1 MAARKNSKKTNGNTS
16 SDLDRQGG
24 VFGQAE
30 SKTLDPQPIQ
40 VDQPDQVIKAEGKA
54 ATPAA
59 KEKTKSKLHFV
70 PEGKD
75 RTLCGIFHL
84 DPRMTAAED
93 QASVT
98 CAVCLKALN
107 AEPKS
112 ASKAKATRI
121 TIQCETCGKDHEIYE
136 YQYGIVTRDPLCQ
149 KKYRRQ
155 KGAAKRRIKTKAR
168 KAEKRLLFKE
178 AVTGKTDEAKALLVG
193 FETDKAMLAAV
204 IAEARAMLK
213 A

>member
-1 MAARKNSKKTNGNTS
+1 MAKKSKK
-16 SDLDRQGG
+16 QE
-24 VFGQAE
+24 QAE
-30 SKTLDPQPIQ
+30 APILTADEAKEGMNSPQPIT
-40 VDQPDQVIKAEGKA
+40 DAASEGKA
-54 ATPAA
+54 ATPAQ
-59 KEKTKSKLHFV
+59 KEKAKSKLHFV

-107 AEPKS
+107 AEPKA
-112 ASKAKATRI
+112 ASKAKATKI

-155 KGAAKRRIKTKAR
+155 KGAAKRRIKTKSR
-168 KAEKRLLFKE
+168 KAAKRLQMACDIQSRMGDAGELL
-178 AVTGKTDEAKALLVG
+178 AGKSGDKALL
-193 FETDKAMLAAV
+193 KAV
-204 IAEARAMLK
+204 IDVAKSMLRLK
-213 A
+213 D

>member
-1 MAARKNSKKTNGNTS
+1 MAKKSKKNE
-16 SDLDRQGG
+16 
-24 VFGQAE
+24 QAE
-30 SKTLDPQPIQ
+30 APILTA
-40 VDQPDQVIKAEGKA
+40 DEAKEGKHIPEPITDAASEGKA

-59 KEKTKSKLHFV
+59 KEKSKSKLHFV

-93 QASVT
+93 EASVT

-107 AEPKS
+107 AEPKA
-112 ASKAKATRI
+112 ASKAKATKI

-168 KAEKRLLFKE
+168 KAIKRAEYEAAIDAKIEDAQNLLMDYE
-178 AVTGKTDEAKALLVG
+178 Q
-193 FETDKAMLAAV
+193 DKAMLAAV
-204 IAEARAMLK
+204 IAEARSLLK
-213 A
+213 G

>member
-1 MAARKNSKKTNGNTS
+1 MAKKSKK
-16 SDLDRQGG
+16 QE
-24 VFGQAE
+24 QAE
-30 SKTLDPQPIQ
+30 APILTADEAKEGMNTPQPIT
-40 VDQPDQVIKAEGKA
+40 DAASEGKA

-59 KEKTKSKLHFV
+59 KEKSKSKLHFV

-84 DPRMTAAED
+84 DPRMTAADTVET
-93 QASVT
+93 VT
-98 CAVCLKALN
+98 CAVCLKVLAGPSG
-107 AEPKS
+107 EKK
-112 ASKAKATRI
+112 SKAKAERI

-168 KAEKRLLFKE
+168 KAIKRAEYEAAIDAKIEDAQNLLMDYE
-178 AVTGKTDEAKALLVG
+178 Q
-193 FETDKAMLAAV
+193 DKAMLAAIV
-204 IAEARAMLK
+204 AVARGALK

>member
-1 MAARKNSKKTNGNTS
+1 MAKKSKK
-16 SDLDRQGG
+16 QE
-24 VFGQAE
+24 QAE
-30 SKTLDPQPIQ
+30 APILTADEAKEGMNTPQPIT
-40 VDQPDQVIKAEGKA
+40 DAASEGKA

-59 KEKTKSKLHFV
+59 KEKSKSKLHFV

-84 DPRMTAAED
+84 DPRMTAADTVET
-93 QASVT
+93 VT
-98 CAVCLKALN
+98 CAVCLKVLAGPSG
-107 AEPKS
+107 EKK
-112 ASKAKATRI
+112 SKAKAERI

-168 KAEKRLLFKE
+168 KAAKRIEMKASIE
-178 AVTGKTDEAKALLVG
+178 SKSDEAKALLTG
-193 FETDKAMLAAV
+193 LESDKAMLAAV
-204 IAEARAMLK
+204 IVEARLMLK